1 MRSSGTMTNTEK
13 INTEKTNTEN
23 QAGDQAILATFQ
35 KFNLHEQIGN
45 NLISLGFKNP
55 TPIQSSVFD
64 VLLKKNSD
72 LVALAQ
78 TGTGKTAAFGVPLI
92 QKILENYTEDQ
103 GTVGLILCPTRE
115 LCLQVS
121 TQVQKIAQNTKVSI
135 ATIIGGGSYESQLK
149 QLKKNPSIVIATPG
163 RLIDWIERKKVNLTT
178 VKVVVLDEAD
188 EMLSMGFSEDLNTIL
203 SLSEKNDRNIWLFS
217 ATMSG
222 AVKRLTKDYL
232 KNETSI
238 EAQAGRG
245 QTAEKIE
252 LKYFTVKEEDK
263 LEALI
268 RLIKTQPSTIYGL
281 IFCQT
286 KVEVGNLTEKLNTSG
301 IKAAAIH
308 GDLKQSERESVIK
321 KLRAKTISYV
331 VATDVAARGIDIPH
345 LTHVVN
351 YHLPRE
357 MEVFVHRV
365 GRTGRNGLS
374 GTSWSLVAPYE
385 LQLLKR
391 LSQFLKSPLIKA
403 NVPSQQQVSDLLLDK
418 KLSDINTAPVDDFK
432 NWEMSLAENIK
443 SKLQET
449 SKDVLLAYCLKSFLK
464 NAMAQNRDLDF
475 VGQGKAPRELQKREE
490 RGFRDRNF
498 YGRDRRRSD
507 SDRSEQRPEKRA
519 GGFSRGKKTSNFRTE
534 FKSKKDSSPRA
545 Y

>member
-1 MRSSGTMTNTEK
+1 M
-13 INTEKTNTEN
+13 TNTEN
-23 QAGDQAILATFQ
+23 QTTDQAVLAAFQ
-35 KFNLHEQIGN
+35 KFNLDEQIGK

-64 VLLKKNSD
+64 VLLSKNSD

-92 QKILENYTEDQ
+92 QKIVENYTPDQ

-121 TQVQKIAQNTKVSI
+121 TQVQKIAQNTKASI
-135 ATIIGGGSYESQLK
+135 ATIIGGGSYESQLR
-149 QLKKNPSIVIATPG
+149 QLKNNPSIVIATPG
-163 RLIDWIERKKVNLTT
+163 RLIDWIERKRVNLTT

-188 EMLSMGFSEDLNTIL
+188 EMLSMGFSEDLNAIL

-252 LKYFTVKEEDK
+252 LKYFTIKEEDK

-286 KVEVGNLTEKLNTSG
+286 KVEVGNLTEKLNTAG

-308 GDLKQSERESVIK
+308 GDLKQSERESVIR
-321 KLRAKTISYV
+321 KLRSKSISYV

-391 LSQFLKSPLIKA
+391 LSQFLKSPLVKGT
-403 NVPSQQQVSDLLLDK
+403 VPSQKQVSDLLLDK
-418 KLSDINTAPVDDFK
+418 KLSEIHTAPIDDFK
-432 NWEMSLAENIK
+432 NWEMSLAEDIK
-443 SKLQET
+443 SKLHET
-449 SKDVLLAYCLKSFLK
+449 PKDVLLAYCLKSFLK
-464 NAMAQNRDLDF
+464 NAMIQNRDLDF
-475 VGQGKAPRELQKREE
+475 VGQGKAPRELQKRDE
-490 RGFRDRNF
+490 RGFGDRNF
-498 YGRDRRRSD
+498 YGRRSEGSDRRRRDDRGDQRSD
-507 SDRSEQRPEKRA
+507 KRPS
-519 GGFSRGKKTSNFRTE
+519 GFSRNSKSSNFRSE
-534 FKSKKDSSPRA
+534 FKAKKDSPRA